1 MPLIIVFV
9 RSFVRSRVITR
20 VSLVV
25 TAVKGVSLQPGDS
38 NKATKEPGTISTRR
52 KLGEFFAI
60 KMPTLQAVMS
70 IADESV
76 FSDAYQASSLLTRSS
91 GVRGFLRFM
100 TACWNAVGI
109 RSQIS

>member
-1 MPLIIVFV
+1 M
-9 RSFVRSRVITR
+9 TR
-20 VSLVV
+20 WGALNR
-25 TAVKGVSLQPGDS
+25 QPGQDS
-38 NKATKEPGTISTRR
+38 RR
-52 KLGEFFAI
+52 KL